1 MNSAADATAASATP
15 SATPAPPAAWHRRAR
30 VIAQDWLET
39 EGQRWVFVL
48 KTLLAAFLALWIAF
62 RLGFDSPRSA
72 MMTVFIVALPSS
84 GMALE
89 KSIYRLL
96 GTLVGCAAALT
107 LIALFPQQAMLL
119 FIALAFW
126 VALCTAGSALMR
138 NARSYGFVLAGY
150 TACMIAV
157 PAIDAPLHVFN
168 LAVSRVTEIS
178 LGILCAALVNDA
190 LFPKHQSEQLVQAVR
205 RLYRNIAQLCSDAM
219 QGRLSPEQLERL
231 HLQFATEVAALESGR
246 AAAFFEAGDIRTRNQ
261 QLHAFNAAAMV
272 GLTTFHTLHQLM
284 QRLRNRGDMLVPDVM
299 LPLYDAFSNAL
310 LVTNIP
316 ARTAVEVGITRDKL
330 SALHAVLPQMIA
342 EARENFQR
350 HEYND
355 VQRLNLD
362 TALELMQR
370 FSDEFYELV
379 VIYHD
384 LPKRLS
390 DKPAKNAGQILSYS
404 AKTPPMIA
412 LAAGLRSAA
421 ALLLL
426 TLAWHGLNWPSA
438 GGAVIITV
446 IFCGLAA
453 SSPDPSG
460 LIRQT
465 TLGFAIAT
473 PFAFFCA
480 FFMLNHVEGYMMLVL
495 AMLPFLLA
503 GAYISTWRKVAGI
516 GIGFNLMFAQMIA
529 PENLMRFDVLNF
541 INDSMAQVLGLV
553 LAGLMFALI
562 LPEHKQGSR
571 RHIAD
576 SLWGEALRLC
586 VSDAANLRHHF
597 ESRVRDLLNQL
608 SMSIRGT
615 ADAATRRTLN
625 QAITLLE
632 IGHAIID
639 LRDLSARLKPG
650 HPARI
655 AKEKCVASLA
665 DYFRKPQAPQHA
677 RALAETQAAGA
688 MLRSLLLGKD
698 KLAVGETVQ
707 LQRALTDLH
716 LIHASLLDQS
726 LNEFPTETTLA
737 NGANNHAA

>member
-1 MNSAADATAASATP
+1 
-15 SATPAPPAAWHRRAR
+15 
-30 VIAQDWLET
+30 
-39 EGQRWVFVL
+39 
-48 KTLLAAFLALWIAF
+48 
-62 RLGFDSPRSA
+62 
-72 MMTVFIVALPSS
+72 
-84 GMALE
+84 
-89 KSIYRLL
+89 
-96 GTLVGCAAALT
+96 
-107 LIALFPQQAMLL
+107 
-119 FIALAFW
+119 
-126 VALCTAGSALMR
+126 
-138 NARSYGFVLAGY
+138 
-150 TACMIAV
+150 
-157 PAIDAPLHVFN
+157 
-168 LAVSRVTEIS
+168 
-178 LGILCAALVNDA
+178 
-190 LFPKHQSEQLVQAVR
+190 
-205 RLYRNIAQLCSDAM
+205 
-219 QGRLSPEQLERL
+219 
-231 HLQFATEVAALESGR
+231 
-246 AAAFFEAGDIRTRNQ
+246 
-261 QLHAFNAAAMV
+261 
-272 GLTTFHTLHQLM
+272 
-284 QRLRNRGDMLVPDVM
+284 
-299 LPLYDAFSNAL
+299 
-310 LVTNIP
+310 
-316 ARTAVEVGITRDKL
+316 
-330 SALHAVLPQMIA
+330 
-342 EARENFQR
+342 
-350 HEYND
+350 
-355 VQRLNLD
+355 
-362 TALELMQR
+362 MQR

-655 AKEKCVASLA
+655 AKEKCVAGLA

-688 MLRSLLLGKD
+688 MLRSLLLDKD
-698 KLAVGETVQ
+698 KLAVGEAVQ